1 MSKKLRRFRD
11 FTVIMTVALAPFTL
25 LGLETAIGAG
35 VVWASMVVV
44 AAVVVPLGPETD
56 EEWLEPIRRP
66 EGLEGLCALAEL
78 AALAIILGIFWL
90 VWVAGEY
97 QWAAVVVLSAIL
109 VGMVIRR
116 GWGGGNPN
124 HKDHNPTGGWSDF
137 EKARLGRTSP
147 SASTGWGRRA
157 SRARPAAGG
166 AATSLPGLHK
176 FKKPAGRGP
185 PAGGE
190 RIQGPR

>member
-1 MSKKLRRFRD
+1 LQCRWGD
-11 FTVIMTVALAPFTL
+11 
-25 LGLETAIGAG
+25 
-35 VVWASMVVV
+35 
-44 AAVVVPLGPETD
+44 
-56 EEWLEPIRRP
+56 
-66 EGLEGLCALAEL
+66 EGLEGLCALAAL
-78 AALAIILGIFWL
+78 AAMAIILGIFWL
-90 VWVAGEY
+90 VWVEGEY

-124 HKDHNPTGGWSDF
+124 HKDHNSTGGWSDF

-166 AATSLPGLHK
+166 AATALPGLHK
-176 FKKPAGRGP
+176 FKKPARRGP
-185 PAGGE
+185 QAGGE
-190 RIQGPR
+190 RIQE